1 LVQTGNKEIDACMT
15 MRVRVMGL
23 AGGRRELLVSAAFTA
38 LLVACILLLLTGA
51 GPKTRRA
58 RAARRA
64 QGPARPGRAPTHL
77 VYEPPSSSA
86 TGHGGAR
93 APRPAMTARVELRDR
108 PWRRARAPRPA
119 MAARVE
125 LRDRPWRC
133 ARAPRP
139 AMAARASSTSPTAWC
154 VAAGERRK
162 GGGR

>member
-1 LVQTGNKEIDACMT
+1 VHDDAG
-15 MRVRVMGL
+15 VGD
-23 AGGRRELLVSAAFTA
+23 GPGRR
-38 LLVACILLLLTGA
+38 
-51 GPKTRRA
+51 PA
-58 RAARRA
+58 RAAGLRHLHSATRRLHPSPPHRR
-64 QGPARPGRAPTHL
+64 GPQDQARPCGQASAGAGAARPSPNPPRLRAAVELCDRPWRR
-77 VYEPPSSSA
+77 
-86 TGHGGAR
+86 AR
-93 APRPAMTARVELRDR
+93 APRPAMAARVELRDR

-139 AMAARASSTSPTAWC
+139 AMAARTSSTSPTVWC